1 MLGCFLFRGT
11 YKYDVITFRDIFT
24 PPPPFPTASS
34 FGTLVGGAHL
44 MMSYLNKHFE
54 PVPILCAVDFC
65 LESRPVN
72 PIVYLVK
79 KSESGIQK
87 YLLYLFY
94 LFRMCSMWQSGY
106 LLVDDL
112 RVLWCFC
119 KALPQ
124 NTIIMSYFAWPPT
137 PVSTLASSC
146 VIFPQTSGWHLLM
159 TSYLYV
165 PLSSLL
171 RCSNLHCWLTYSVR
185 FASCQVLQ
193 LQQKQ
198 PIYYIVLKES

>member
-1 MLGCFLFRGT
+1 MTPSLLE
-11 YKYDVITFRDIFT
+11 TFS
-24 PPPPFPTASS
+24 PPHPPFPTASS

-54 PVPILCAVDFC
+54 SVPILCALDFC

-165 PLSSLL
+165 PLCEIWCVCPHVAGYLGIRSNNNNNNTQLL
-171 RCSNLHCWLTYSVR
+171 L
-185 FASCQVLQ
+185 
-193 LQQKQ
+193 
-198 PIYYIVLKES
+198 

>member
-1 MLGCFLFRGT
+1 
-11 YKYDVITFRDIFT
+11 
-24 PPPPFPTASS
+24 
-34 FGTLVGGAHL
+34 

-119 KALPQ
+119 TWAMSECSPFFFWGNSGVISTNYDDTYLL
-124 NTIIMSYFAWPPT
+124 NIETSLEMLICWNLFIISQVTNHAHRIQIFHLMSICAHSY
-137 PVSTLASSC
+137 TLIK
-146 VIFPQTSGWHLLM
+146 VKLVKTSLE
-159 TSYLYV
+159 
-165 PLSSLL
+165 
-171 RCSNLHCWLTYSVR
+171 
-185 FASCQVLQ
+185 FD
-193 LQQKQ
+193 K
-198 PIYYIVLKES
+198 

>member
-1 MLGCFLFRGT
+1 MTSSLLE
-11 YKYDVITFRDIFT
+11 TFS
-24 PPPPFPTASS
+24 PPHPPFPTASS

-159 TSYLYV
+159 ASYLYV
-165 PLSSLL
+165 P
-171 RCSNLHCWLTYSVR
+171 
-185 FASCQVLQ
+185 Q
-193 LQQKQ
+193 LQYCFCHQTVWCL
-198 PIYYIVLKES
+198 IEYIQLLCRRSPVSQCEKSSSSYSIWS

>member
-1 MLGCFLFRGT
+1 MLCVAILGCALKKYCEVHCFKDCVYCYKGT

-24 PPPPFPTASS
+24 PHPPFPTASS
-34 FGTLVGGAHL
+34 CGTLVGGAHL

-94 LFRMCSMWQSGY
+94 LFRMCSM
-106 LLVDDL
+106 
-112 RVLWCFC
+112 
-119 KALPQ
+119 
-124 NTIIMSYFAWPPT
+124 
-137 PVSTLASSC
+137 
-146 VIFPQTSGWHLLM
+146 
-159 TSYLYV
+159 
-165 PLSSLL
+165 
-171 RCSNLHCWLTYSVR
+171 
-185 FASCQVLQ
+185 
-193 LQQKQ
+193 
-198 PIYYIVLKES
+198 

>member
-1 MLGCFLFRGT
+1 MTPSLLE
-11 YKYDVITFRDIFT
+11 TFSP

-159 TSYLYV
+159 ASYLYV
-165 PLSSLL
+165 PLVNIHIYRYLL
-171 RCSNLHCWLTYSVR
+171 SFISTQFFWRHTSKELEDTNHVFISPNYPQNEPFWLIPCH
-185 FASCQVLQ
+185 AD
-193 LQQKQ
+193 
-198 PIYYIVLKES
+198 